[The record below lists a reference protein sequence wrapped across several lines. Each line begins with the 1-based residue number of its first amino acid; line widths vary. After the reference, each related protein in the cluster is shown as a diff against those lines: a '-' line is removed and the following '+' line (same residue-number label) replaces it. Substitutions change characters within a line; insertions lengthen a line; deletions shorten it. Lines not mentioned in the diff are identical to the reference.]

1 MKTLFV
7 GFKGKNN
14 SSFLLLER
22 LRVKEKLLIDNDKE
36 KSCQQLRKKLEMLM
50 PTVVIMF
57 GQKPKLKNK
66 LHLELLAKAEE
77 DKVSNN
83 CLNAEK
89 QTLFNNKEPK
99 KQEIA
104 SEEKK
109 ENQIQSYNE
118 KTIGQVCTNFNY
130 EELKNRLKGKGVMAE
145 DRKSVV

>member
-66 LHLELLAKAEE
+66 LHLDPNGSKA
-77 DKVSNN
+77 
-83 CLNAEK
+83 
-89 QTLFNNKEPK
+89 
-99 KQEIA
+99 
-104 SEEKK
+104 
-109 ENQIQSYNE
+109 Y
-118 KTIGQVCTNFNY
+118 
-130 EELKNRLKGKGVMAE
+130 R
-145 DRKSVV
+145 